1 MLKAS
6 NRPVT
11 MAFHDFKRLM
21 ASANPKFMDYFK
33 KYDGFHL
40 IGIADPYSGG
50 ETYFTKWGTP
60 LATGTKCPVMK
71 HPSSGRTLRAINAY
85 LMSLPDEDRV
95 NPMRIER
102 SDVRQGGVAYQVNI
116 EFRCVRKDLLAAGA
130 TNGAAESL
138 QDLFHGK
145 CLNADGSLNTVDYE
159 YPIRIFDAS
168 FKARVPI
175 LARVEAIANYYGPS
189 MAATHVADFKE
200 LVHALNTY
208 EGVVA
213 HEVTRDLSGFRKEM
227 CFKIKI
233 PCPIR
238 GWFVGV
244 QNTLDGFEGW
254 DKILFCVEGER
265 HGDRCL
271 DAVCEIDLTDIL
283 TDHTRPSKGK
293 VYANPKCVKYSPE
306 KGTIVYELAN
316 GATSTSAIA
325 PTLNALYG
333 SIGKVARLPPI
344 ELRAS
349 EAKIRVAE
357 SFPNIVHRG
366 SNRSFKLEGY
376 EFLTQPIDVIM
387 GVNDIWPI
395 ANGEFHLQAAS
406 LLCLPAAGFGPS
418 EFATMPRTN
427 ENTLRIAAAQRLCRD
442 RVEYYKLVGMETG
455 PFDTLAPM
463 KAGLF
468 CSA

>member
-1 MLKAS
+1 MLKAP

-11 MAFHDFKRLM
+11 MAFGEFTRLM

-40 IGIADPYSGG
+40 VGIADPYSGA
-50 ETYFTKWGTP
+50 ETYYTKWGTP
-60 LATGTKCPVMK
+60 MATGSKCPVMK
-71 HPSSGRTLRAINAY
+71 HPSGGRTLRAINAY
-85 LMSLPDEDRV
+85 LLSLPEEDRI
-95 NPMRIER
+95 NPTRIER
-102 SDVRQGGVAYQVNI
+102 SDVRKGGVAYQVNF

-145 CLNADGSLNTVDYE
+145 CLNADGSLNTADYE

-189 MAATHVADFKE
+189 TAATHIADFKE
-200 LVHALNTY
+200 LVDALNTC

-213 HEVTRDLSGFRKEM
+213 HEVTCDVSGFRKDM
-227 CFKIKI
+227 CFKIKV

-244 QNTLDGFEGW
+244 QNTLSGFEGW
-254 DKILFCVEGER
+254 DKILFCVKD
-265 HGDRCL
+265 GDQSL
-271 DAVCEIDLTDIL
+271 VAMCEIDLTEIL

-293 VYANPKCVKYSPE
+293 VYANPRCVKYSPE

-316 GATSTSAIA
+316 GAQSTSAIA

-333 SIGKVARLPPI
+333 SIGRATRLPPI
-344 ELRAS
+344 QLKAY

-357 SFPNIVHRG
+357 GFPNIVRRG

-376 EFLTQPIDVIM
+376 EFLTQPIDAVM
-387 GVNDIWPI
+387 GVNDIWSI
-395 ANGEFHLQAAS
+395 ANDELHLQAAS
-406 LLCLPAAGFGPS
+406 LLCLPGAGFGPS
-418 EFATMPRTN
+418 EFASMPHTN
-427 ENTLRIAAAQRLCRD
+427 EATLRIAAGQRLCRD

-455 PFDTLAPM
+455 PFEKLGPM

-468 CSA
+468 CPA